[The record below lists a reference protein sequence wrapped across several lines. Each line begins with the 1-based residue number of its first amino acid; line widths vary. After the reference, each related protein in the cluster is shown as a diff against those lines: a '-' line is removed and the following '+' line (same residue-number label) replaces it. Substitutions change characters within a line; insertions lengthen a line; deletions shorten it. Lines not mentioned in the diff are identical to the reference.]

1 MSAGSMLTPIPT
13 PILSV
18 SGLTVRA
25 GTQPLL
31 SQLDWQVNAGEF
43 WCVLG
48 PNGIGKSTLL
58 QTVAGLQPPAAGQ
71 IAAHGQP
78 FSAMSPNALARWRGL
93 LTQHQQDVF
102 SSTVL
107 DSVVAGRFPYQSGFG
122 WESAADVDLARQ
134 ALASLNMTAHSTDDV
149 LHLSGGE
156 RQRVALAALLVQ
168 DPALL
173 LLDEP
178 TSHQDMPAQL
188 AMMRLLRNL
197 TQPTQKMQPAKAVVA
212 ACHDLH
218 LVSRF
223 ATHALIIGH
232 ERHWQGTLNDVLQPD
247 ILGVAF
253 NCDFEVIATAQG
265 NLFLPLEARR

>member
-1 MSAGSMLTPIPT
+1 MSAVPVLHAG
-13 PILSV
+13 
-18 SGLTVRA
+18 GLTVHA
-25 GTQPLL
+25 GTRPLL
-31 SQLDWQVNAGEF
+31 TQLEWRVHAGEF

-58 QTVAGLQPPAAGQ
+58 HAVAGLQPPAAGQ
-71 IAAHGQP
+71 IAAHGKP
-78 FSAMSPNALARWRGL
+78 LAAMSPNALARWRGL
-93 LTQHQQDVF
+93 LSQQQQDAF
-102 SSTVL
+102 SCSVL
-107 DSVVAGRFPYQSGFG
+107 ESVVAGRFPYQNGFG
-122 WESAADVDLARQ
+122 WESPEDFVLARQ
-134 ALASLNMTAHSTDDV
+134 ALASLNMTAHSADDV

-178 TSHQDMPAQL
+178 TSHQDLPAQL

-197 TQPTQKMQPAKAVVA
+197 TQQSPAKAVVA

-232 ERHWQGTLNDVLQPD
+232 ERHWQGPLDEVLRPA
-247 ILGVAF
+247 ILGLAF
-253 NCDFEVIATAQG
+253 NCEFDVITTAQG
-265 NLFLPLEARR
+265 SLFLPLDARS